1 MAISTSSQP
10 LIPIF
15 NGEKYEFWSIK
26 MKTLFKSQD
35 LWDLVVN
42 GVQIGEDEGR
52 NNDNKKK
59 DSKALFFIQQAMDDS
74 VFSRI
79 SMAETSKEAWD
90 ILEKEFQGSLRVK
103 TVKLQSMRC
112 DFETMNMNEGEGVQT
127 YLSRVSTIVN
137 KMRSFGEQISDEKVV
152 SKVLRSL
159 PTSFEHVVAAIEES
173 KDLAMYSFDEMMSSL
188 MSHEERINRREL
200 KTVEKAF
207 QVKETSTSGN
217 KEGGRGRGAGS
228 AYRGRGGRGAFRGRG
243 SYGDKRSSGGQKQCY
258 YCKKFGHIETNC
270 WNKQRNQKGK
280 DKVQCEFCKKFGH
293 SEDRCWSKQKQANV
307 AEKTTDQNN
316 LFMTHFQ
323 GDCSN
328 SEIWFLDSGCS
339 NHMTGM
345 KTLFKEID
353 MSKKSEVKF
362 GDNNAV
368 QVEGKG
374 SIAVGTNDG
383 KVKLLH
389 DVLYVPKLAHTLLS
403 IGQLIDCGY
412 KVEFD
417 EKACKI
423 EDKKGKA
430 TNCKNSDGSK

>member
-103 TVKLQSMRC
+103 TVKLQSMRR

-159 PTSFEHVVAAIEES
+159 PTNFEHVVAAIEES
-173 KDLAMYSFDEMMSSL
+173 KDLAVYSFDEMMSSL

-207 QVKETSTSGN
+207 QVKETSISGN

-228 AYRGRGGRGAFRGRG
+228 SYRGRGGRGAFRGRG
-243 SYGDKRSSGGQKQCY
+243 SYGDK
-258 YCKKFGHIETNC
+258 
-270 WNKQRNQKGK
+270 
-280 DKVQCEFCKKFGH
+280 
-293 SEDRCWSKQKQANV
+293 
-307 AEKTTDQNN
+307 DQV
-316 LFMTHFQ
+316 
-323 GDCSN
+323 
-328 SEIWFLDSGCS
+328 
-339 NHMTGM
+339 
-345 KTLFKEID
+345 
-353 MSKKSEVKF
+353 EVKS
-362 GDNNAV
+362 NVIIVRSLAILR
-368 QVEGKG
+368 Q
-374 SIAVGTNDG
+374 IVGTNKGTKKAKIKCSVNFARSLDIQ
-383 KVKLLH
+383 KI
-389 DVLYVPKLAHTLLS
+389 DVGPNKNKPMLQRR
-403 IGQLIDCGY
+403 QLI
-412 KVEFD
+412 
-417 EKACKI
+417 KI
-423 EDKKGKA
+423 IFL
-430 TNCKNSDGSK
+430 